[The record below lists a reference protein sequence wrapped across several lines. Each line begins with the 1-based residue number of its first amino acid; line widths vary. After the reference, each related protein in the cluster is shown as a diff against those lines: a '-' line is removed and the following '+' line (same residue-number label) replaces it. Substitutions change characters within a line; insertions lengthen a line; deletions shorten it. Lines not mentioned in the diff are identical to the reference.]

1 MYLLALDASTKAT
14 GCAIFKD
21 KELMA
26 SSVITASSND
36 LYKRIHKMTN
46 TILDIVEQVGIDK
59 IVMEEVIPDHTKNTN
74 TFKAL
79 MYLQALIHIEL
90 HDRFPRVEIELV
102 YPSSWRSVCGI
113 KNGRGMKRE
122 QEKIEDLKFANKTYN
137 LSLTSDDQA
146 DAICIGHAYLHPKD
160 EGNKDYGEINWG

>member
-1 MYLLALDASTKAT
+1 MYILALDASTKAT
-14 GCAIFKD
+14 GVAIFKD
-21 KELMA
+21 KTLMG

-36 LYKRIHKMTN
+36 LYKRIHKMVDN
-46 TILDIVEQVGIDK
+46 ILAIVEQLKIEK

-90 HDRFPRVEIELV
+90 HDKFPKVEIELV

-113 KNGRGMKRE
+113 KNGRGIRRE
-122 QEKIEDLKFANKTYN
+122 QEKLEDIKFANKTYN
-137 LSLTSDDQA
+137 LNLMSDDQA

-160 EGNKDYGEINWG
+160 EDKKDYGEINWN

>member
-1 MYLLALDASTKAT
+1 MYILALDASTKAT
-14 GCAIFKD
+14 GVAIFKD
-21 KELMA
+21 KTLMG

-36 LYKRIHKMTN
+36 LYKRIHKMVDN
-46 TILDIVEQVGIDK
+46 ILAIVEQLEIEKV
-59 IVMEEVIPDHTKNTN
+59 VMEEVIPDHTKNTN

-90 HDRFPRVEIELV
+90 HDKFPKVEIELV

-113 KNGRGMKRE
+113 KNGRGIRRE
-122 QEKIEDLKFANKTYN
+122 QEKLEDIKFANKTYN
-137 LSLTSDDQA
+137 LNLMSDDQA

-160 EGNKDYGEINWG
+160 EDKKDYGEINWN

>member
-14 GCAIFKD
+14 GVAIFKD
-21 KELMA
+21 KELIGQTC
-26 SSVITASSND
+26 ITASSND
-36 LYKRIHKMTN
+36 LYKRIHKMVDN
-46 TILDIVEQVGIDK
+46 ILALVEQLKIEK

-90 HDRFPRVEIELV
+90 HDKYPNVEIELV

-113 KNGRGMKRE
+113 EDGRGSKRE
-122 QEKIEDLKFANKTYN
+122 QKKQKDIDFANRAYG
-137 LSLTSDDQA
+137 LSLTNDDIA
-146 DAICIGHAYLHPKD
+146 DAICIGHAYLHPKK
-160 EGNKDYGEINWG
+160 EKDYSSALEW

>member
-14 GCAIFKD
+14 GIAIFKD
-21 KELMA
+21 KDLMA
-26 SSVITASSND
+26 SSVITASSTD
-36 LYKRIHKMTN
+36 LYKRIHKMVDN
-46 TILDIVEQVGIDK
+46 ILAIVEQIGIEK

-90 HDRFPRVEIELV
+90 HDKFPKIEIELV

-113 KNGRGMKRE
+113 KNGRGIKRE
-122 QEKIEDLKFANKTYN
+122 QEKAEDIKFANKTYN
-137 LSLTSDDQA
+137 LNITSDDQA
-146 DAICIGHAYLHPKD
+146 DAICIGHAYLHPKG
-160 EGNKDYGEINWG
+160 EKDYGELNWS